1 MKSFNRIAF
10 GLACITFLALVVA
23 PQVAVQ
29 TSAATLTVHQFQSV
43 LAYPCNP
50 VNGQNTDFCV
60 NGSGTSVESVLN
72 SASIQGYQLFSA
84 SPWSP
89 GGGCVNCG
97 MVYTLRK

>member
-1 MKSFNRIAF
+1 MKSFNRVAF

-29 TSAATLTVHQFQSV
+29 TNAATLTVHQFQSV

-50 VNGQNTDFCV
+50 VNGANTDFCAYP
-60 NGSGTSVESVLN
+60 SGTSVESVLN
-72 SASIQGYQLFSA
+72 SASVQGYQLFSA

-89 GGGCVNCG
+89 GNGCVNCG